1 MEENQKVEVLEE
13 ALEDTNVEEKPK
25 EPKIKTSKKIKAEY
39 TKQDTNSQDYLG
51 LKDGLIIE
59 IDNEVSV
66 IMQHAQEI
74 KHTSENVSNEVKNY
88 TKELNE
94 QLDTWSRENFLT
106 NLINNIKA
114 VGKENF
120 GSSRNIEQSA
130 LRIDRAI
137 KQLKKQE

>member
-1 MEENQKVEVLEE
+1 MVIELVCFTIKQGGGVFMNPQFRVAKAKIQNKEEPDL
-13 ALEDTNVEEKPK
+13 LTN
-25 EPKIKTSKKIKAEY
+25 
-39 TKQDTNSQDYLG
+39 L
-51 LKDGLIIE
+51 LIE

-114 VGKENF
+114 IGKENF